1 MCGSRKQHQCIA
13 SNYYE
18 SPSWWLKMV
27 QKKFCATCV
36 WRHFVTKLNPP
47 LCKAGYR
54 TGRVVQAD
62 TDSRLH
68 VTLPM
73 LCILMRWIYRQQLQ
87 LLLGKPNY
95 IYSFASAL
103 HPLRP
108 PPQTWFSSCDKPRT
122 VLARFFTTIHW
133 RTCSYP
139 LTAAVELLN
148 CKQDFSNL
156 KKICSTVSPTYKL

>member
-1 MCGSRKQHQCIA
+1 MYH
-13 SNYYE
+13 
-18 SPSWWLKMV
+18 WLHAV
-27 QKKFCATCV
+27 CPQ
-36 WRHFVTKLNPP
+36 RH
-47 LCKAGYR
+47 
-54 TGRVVQAD
+54 
-62 TDSRLH
+62 
-68 VTLPM
+68 TLILTQGCMLQYPCYITM

-122 VLARFFTTIHW
+122 GLARFFTTIHW

-139 LTAAVELLN
+139 LTAAVELLIN
-148 CKQDFSNL
+148 CRQDFSNL
-156 KKICSTVSPTYKL
+156 KKNLQHCITRPHTNCKSGWCELWMACSCWHLFAVLIFWLP